1 MDNIP
6 DNVFKYIQKEA
17 EKIKYGKITIEL
29 NENGPFIDVI
39 TEERR
44 RFGKKNTREFIYKPP
59 EYRNG

>member
-6 DNVFKYIQKEA
+6 DDVFMHIKKETA
-17 EKIKYGKITIEL
+17 RIKYGKIIIEL
-29 NENGPFIDVI
+29 NENGPFIDVV

-44 RFGKKNTREFIYKPP
+44 RFGKKNSREFKYKPP